1 MKTDGRPEFSCFPEL
16 SARTEYGCDIAG
28 NPGRQN
34 RLKKGVRS
42 LSAAMA
48 SVLI

>member
-1 MKTDGRPEFSCFPEL
+1 MGVLSFPVFPEL
-16 SARTEYGCDIAG
+16 SARTEYGCDMVG
-28 NPGRQN
+28 NLSRQN